1 MHCSPA
7 QQVCSF
13 GWPPHQ
19 IVVKSRLLRFDPRT
33 RRVFLYAGAM
43 CRSLLRAGP
52 DCQRTQPSLPTRHGG
67 ARAHGRRRQ
76 HILSREHGR
85 IPSTLTG
92 SRQSRPMA
100 LRISRKTG
108 KPFLFLRFRKD
119 RRAFRTHDRLCDAP
133 VCRGLTLRSRRL
145 QQFRERAIHRRR
157 LAQAPRGIN
166 PGAATRGHSDH
177 KGCLL
182 RQPPSL
188 DKFHIRSTA

>member
-13 GWPPHQ
+13 GRPPHQ
-19 IVVKSRLLRFDPRT
+19 IVVKARAAFRPPHQARFPLR
-33 RRVFLYAGAM
+33 RRM
-43 CRSLLRAGP
+43 CRSLLRRAGP
-52 DCQRTQPSLPTRHGG
+52 DCQRNQPSLPTRHGG